1 MKFFSRLSI
10 QSKLMLMLLAVSIAS
25 ILVISYVGYTSGK
38 EAILENIY
46 YQITELRNSRA
57 RQVQSY
63 FNYVQNHAITLAE
76 DPTVIEATVSFTD
89 SFNQL
94 ENEEVSS
101 NMISELWRFYEKEFI
116 PRLQMNVDGNPTVL
130 SYFPKEN
137 IARYLQYHYLVKNPY
152 DVDNK
157 SRLDMAQ
164 DGSKYS
170 EIHQNFHKFFRSITT
185 RFDYRNLF
193 LVDSE
198 TGNIVYSVHK
208 DTGFATSFK
217 DGPYAYSGAAN
228 LFETLQNNR
237 ERGAFEVIDFTSFRP
252 SYGQP
257 VAFIG
262 SPIFQQSNLVGI
274 LLLQLPV
281 NEINRI
287 MTGNF
292 QWKKDGLGKTGET
305 ILVGSDYLMR
315 SQSRFLVENPDTY
328 FKELKKQNISDRI
341 IQRIK
346 ENNSPILLQEVKTN
360 SIEKALKGEEGLGIL
375 DDYRGVSSLVA
386 YAPLKL
392 SDNLDW
398 VILSKIYVSEA
409 FEPIQIFGKRVLVTS
424 AILVPIVTILSLF
437 LSRRLVMPIYRLI
450 SGTKKITSGQ
460 SNVVVTVPSD
470 DEFCQLAGAFNKMAR
485 TIDEEKEALEEQI
498 RKNDALLLKTLPAP
512 IVKRLKQGEEKI
524 ADKFPHVTVLS
535 ANIVGFD
542 EQCDLMSAEEAVG
555 LLNDIISAFDD
566 AAQRHDVEKISTVGT
581 SYLAASGLFVPRLDR
596 DKAVIELGLEMLR
609 IVRAF
614 SQEKHLKFEIRIGIY
629 SGEVIGGLL
638 GKQKFI
644 YNLIG
649 NTAKVARFLMIVNSV
664 EGKPNSILISQ
675 NLYEPLQEFYQFFK
689 MGEIDIPSQG
699 KMAVWLLSD
708 GSHKK

>member
-1 MKFFSRLSI
+1 MNFFSRLSI

-25 ILVISYVGYTSGK
+25 ILIISYVGYTSGK

-63 FNYVQNHAITLAE
+63 FNYVQSQAITLAE
-76 DPTVIEATVSFTD
+76 DPTVIEAMDSLTD
-89 SFNQL
+89 GFNQL
-94 ENEEVSS
+94 ETQEISGDMVSD
-101 NMISELWRFYEKEFI
+101 LWRFYEQEFI

-130 SYFPKEN
+130 TYFPKHS
-137 IARYLQYHYLVKNPY
+137 IARYLQYYYLVKNPY
-152 DVDNK
+152 DLENK
-157 SRLDMAQ
+157 SRLDMAK
-164 DGSKYS
+164 DGSEYSKKHQKY
-170 EIHQNFHKFFRSITT
+170 HQFFRSITT
-185 RFDYRNLF
+185 RFDYKNLF
-193 LVDSE
+193 LIDSE

-237 ERGAFEVIDFTSFRP
+237 ERGAFEVIDFSPFRP

-262 SPIFQQSNLVGI
+262 SPIFQQSNLIGI

-281 NEINRI
+281 DEINRI

-315 SQSRFLVENPDTY
+315 SQSRFLVENPDNY
-328 FKELKKQNISDRI
+328 FKELAKQKVSEKK
-341 IQRIK
+341 IQKIK
-346 ENNSPILLQEVKTN
+346 ANQSPILLQEVKTN
-360 SIEKALKGEEGLGIL
+360 SIEKALQGEEGLGIL

-392 SDNLDW
+392 ADSLDW
-398 VILSKIYVSEA
+398 IILSKIYVSEA
-409 FEPIQIFGKRVLVTS
+409 FEPIQIFGKRVLVTT

-450 SGTKKITSGQ
+450 SGAKKITSGET
-460 SNVVVTVPSD
+460 NVVVTVPSD
-470 DEFCQLAGAFNKMAR
+470 DEFRQLAGAFNRMAR
-485 TIDEEKEALEEQI
+485 TIDEEKKALEEQI
-498 RKNDALLLKTLPAP
+498 RNNDALLLKTLPAP
-512 IVKRLKQGEEKI
+512 IVKRLKQGEKTI

-542 EQCDLMSAEEAVG
+542 EECDLMSAEEAVG
-555 LLNDIISAFDD
+555 LLNDIVSAFDD

-614 SQEKHLKFEIRIGIY
+614 SQETHLNFEIRIGIY

-649 NTAKVARFLMIVNSV
+649 NTAKIARFLMIVNSV

-675 NLYEPLQEFYQFFK
+675 NLYEPLQEFYQFSR
-689 MGEIDIPSQG
+689 MGEIDVPGQG

-708 GSHKK
+708 GGHKK

>member
-1 MKFFSRLSI
+1 MRFFSRLSI

-38 EAILENIY
+38 EAILENIHG
-46 YQITELRNSRA
+46 QITELRNSRA

-76 DPTVIEATVSFTD
+76 DPTVIDAIESLTD

-94 ENEEVSS
+94 ESEEMTSS
-101 NMISELWRFYEKEFI
+101 MISELWRFYEKDFV
-116 PRLQMNVDGNPTVL
+116 PRLQMNVDGNPTV
-130 SYFPKEN
+130 SRYFPKHK
-137 IARYLQYHYLVKNPY
+137 ISRYLQYHYLAKNPY
-152 DVDNK
+152 DLDNK
-157 SRLDMAQ
+157 SGLDRAK
-164 DGSKYS
+164 DGSNYS
-170 EIHQNFHKFFRSITT
+170 EIHQKFHGFFRSITT
-185 RFDYRNLF
+185 KFDYKNLF
-193 LVDSE
+193 LIDSK

-237 ERGAFEVIDFTSFRP
+237 ERGAFEVIDFTPFRP

-257 VAFIG
+257 LAFIG
-262 SPIFQQSNLVGI
+262 SPIFKQSNLLGI

-281 NEINRI
+281 DEINRI

-292 QWKKDGLGKTGET
+292 QWKKDGLGRTGET

-315 SQSRFLVENPDTY
+315 SQSRFLVENSKQY
-328 FKELKKQNISDRI
+328 FKELEKQNVSERT
-341 IQRIK
+341 IQRIQA
-346 ENNSPILLQEVKTN
+346 NNSPILLQEIKTN
-360 SIEKALKGEEGLGIL
+360 AIKKALAGEEGLGIL

-392 SDNLDW
+392 ADSLDW

-450 SGTKKITSGQ
+450 AGAKKITSGET
-460 SNVVVTVPSD
+460 NVVVTVPSD

-498 RKNDALLLKTLPAP
+498 RQNDALLLKTLPAP
-512 IVKRLKQGEEKI
+512 IVRRLKEGEETI

-542 EQCDLMSAEEAVG
+542 EECDLMSAEEAVG

-649 NTAKVARFLMIVNSV
+649 NTAKIARFLMIVNSV

-675 NLYEPLQEFYQFFK
+675 NLYEPLQEFYQFSK
-689 MGEIDIPSQG
+689 MGEIDIPGQG
-699 KMAVWLLSD
+699 KMAVWLLND
-708 GSHKK
+708 GVHKK

>member
-1 MKFFSRLSI
+1 MKFVSRLSI

-38 EAILENIY
+38 EAILQNIY

-76 DPTVIEATVSFTD
+76 DPTVIEAMESFTD
-89 SFNQL
+89 SFN
-94 ENEEVSS
+94 EVESEEVSGD
-101 NMISELWRFYEKEFI
+101 MISDLWRFYEKEFI

-130 SYFPKEN
+130 TYFPKEN
-137 IARYLQYHYLVKNPY
+137 TARYLQYHYLVKNPY

-157 SRLDMAQ
+157 SHLDMAK
-164 DGSKYS
+164 DGSQYS

-185 RFDYRNLF
+185 RFDYKNLF

-237 ERGAFEVIDFTSFRP
+237 ERGAFDVIDFTSFRP

-262 SPIFQQSNLVGI
+262 SPIFRQSNLVGI

-281 NEINRI
+281 DEINRI

-292 QWKKDGLGKTGET
+292 QWKQDGLGKTGET

-315 SQSRFLVENPDTY
+315 SQSRFLVENPDDY

-341 IQRIK
+341 IERIK
-346 ENNSPILLQEVKTN
+346 ENNSPILLQEIKTN
-360 SIEKALKGEEGLGIL
+360 SIEKALKGDEGLGIL

-392 SDNLDW
+392 MDSLDW

-409 FEPIQIFGKRVLVTS
+409 FEPIQVFGKRVLVTS

-450 SGTKKITSGQ
+450 SGAKKITSGQ
-460 SNVVVTVPSD
+460 NNVVVTVPSD

-485 TIDEEKEALEEQI
+485 TIDEEKKALEEQI

-566 AAQRHDVEKISTVGT
+566 AAQRHDVEKISTIGT

-644 YNLIG
+644 YNIIG

-664 EGKPNSILISQ
+664 EGQPNSILISQ
-675 NLYEPLQEFYQFFK
+675 NLYEPLQEFYQFSR
-689 MGEIDIPSQG
+689 MGEIDIPGQG
-699 KMAVWLLSD
+699 KMAVWLLTD

>member
-1 MKFFSRLSI
+1 
-10 QSKLMLMLLAVSIAS
+10 MLMLLAVSIAS

-38 EAILENIY
+38 EAILQNIY

-57 RQVQSY
+57 RQVKSY
-63 FNYVQNHAITLAE
+63 FNYVQNQAITLAE
-76 DPTVIEATVSFTD
+76 DPTVIEAMGAFKQT
-89 SFNQL
+89 FNQL
-94 ENEEVSS
+94 ENEEISPGIV
-101 NMISELWRFYEKEFI
+101 SELWGFYEREFI
-116 PRLQMNVDGNPTVL
+116 PRLQMNVDGFPSVL
-130 SYFPKEN
+130 SYFPKQK
-137 IARYLQYHYLVKNPY
+137 ITRYLQYQYLVKNPY
-152 DVDNK
+152 PLDQK
-157 SRLDMAQ
+157 SSLDMSK

-170 EIHQNFHKFFRSITT
+170 EIHQKFHGFFRSIST
-185 RFDYRNLF
+185 RFNYKNLA

-198 TGNIVYSVHK
+198 TGNIVYSVNK
-208 DTGFATSFK
+208 YTGFATSLQ
-217 DGPYAYSGAAN
+217 DGPYAYSGAAT

-237 ERGAFEVIDFTSFRP
+237 ERGAFEVVDFSPFRP

-262 SPIFQQSNLVGI
+262 SPIFKGANLIGV

-281 NEINRI
+281 DEINRI

-292 QWKKDGLGKTGET
+292 QWEEDGLGQTGET

-315 SQSRFLVENPDTY
+315 SQSRFLVENPDQY
-328 FKELKKQNISDRI
+328 FQELKKQRISEKK
-341 IQRIK
+341 IK
-346 ENNSPILLQEVKTN
+346 KIKANNSPILLQEIRTN
-360 SIEKALKGEEGLGIL
+360 SIEKAIDGEEGLGIL
-375 DDYRGVSSLVA
+375 NDYRGIPSLVA

-392 SDNLDW
+392 ADRLDW
-398 VILSKIYVSEA
+398 IILAKIYVSEA
-409 FEPIQIFGKRVLVTS
+409 FEPIQVFGKRVLVTS

-460 SNVVVTVPSD
+460 TNVTVTVPSD
-470 DEFCQLAGAFNKMAR
+470 DEFSQLANAFNKMAR

-512 IVKRLKQGEEKI
+512 IVKRLKQGEEQI

-542 EQCDLMSAEEAVG
+542 EECDLISAEEAVG
-555 LLNDIISAFDD
+555 LLNDIVSAFDD

-629 SGEVIGGLL
+629 SGTVIGGLL
-638 GKQKFI
+638 GKTKFI
-644 YNLIG
+644 YNLLG
-649 NTAKVARFLMIVNSV
+649 NTAKIARFLMVVNSV
-664 EGKPNSILISQ
+664 EGKPNSILVSQ
-675 NLYEPLQEFYQFFK
+675 NLYEPLQEFYNFSN
-689 MGEIDIPSQG
+689 MGEMEIPGQG
-699 KMAVWLLSD
+699 KMAVWLLND
-708 GSHKK
+708 GSQKK

>member
-1 MKFFSRLSI
+1 
-10 QSKLMLMLLAVSIAS
+10 MLMLLAVSIAS

-38 EAILENIY
+38 EAILGNIY

-76 DPTVIEATVSFTD
+76 DPTIIEGMLSFTK

-94 ENEEVSS
+94 ESEQVSPK
-101 NMISELWRFYEKEFI
+101 MISELWQFYEKKFI
-116 PRLQMNVDGNPTVL
+116 PRLRINVDGNPTVL
-130 SYFPKEN
+130 THFPKEKV
-137 IARYLQYHYLVKNPY
+137 ARYLQYHYLVKNPY
-152 DVDNK
+152 DLDNT
-157 SRLDMAQ
+157 SRLDIAK
-164 DGSKYS
+164 DGSEYS
-170 EIHQNFHKFFRSITT
+170 QIHQKFHVFFRSITT
-185 RFDYRNLF
+185 RFDYKNLF
-193 LVDSE
+193 LVDPK

-262 SPIFQQSNLVGI
+262 TPIFNKSNLIGI

-287 MTGNF
+287 MTGDF

-315 SQSRFLVENPDTY
+315 SQSRFLIENPDQY
-328 FKELKKQNISDRI
+328 FKELKKQKISDRI

-346 ENNSPILLQEVKTN
+346 ANNSPILLQEIKTN
-360 SIEKALKGEEGLGIL
+360 SIEKALDGEEGLGIL

-392 SDNLDW
+392 ADTLDW
-398 VILSKIYVSEA
+398 VILSKLYVNEA
-409 FEPIQIFGKRVLVTS
+409 FEPIQIFGKRVLVTT

-437 LSRRLVMPIYRLI
+437 LSRRLVTPIYRLI
-450 SGTKKITSGQ
+450 SGAKKITSGET
-460 SNVVVTVPSD
+460 NVVVTVPSN
-470 DEFCQLAGAFNKMAR
+470 DEFRQLAGAFNKMAR
-485 TIDEEKEALEEQI
+485 TIDEEKKALEEQI
-498 RKNDALLLKTLPAP
+498 RQNDALLLKTLPAP
-512 IVKRLKQGEEKI
+512 IVKRLKQGEETI

-542 EQCDLMSAEEAVG
+542 EECDLMSAEEAVG
-555 LLNDIISAFDD
+555 LLNDIVSAFDD
-566 AAQRHDVEKISTVGT
+566 AAHRHDVEKISTVGT

-644 YNLIG
+644 YNLMG
-649 NTAKVARFLMIVNSV
+649 NTAKIARFLMIVNSV

-675 NLYEPLQEFYQFFK
+675 NLYEPLQEFYQFSK
-689 MGEIDIPSQG
+689 MGEMEIPGQG

-708 GSHKK
+708 GTHKK